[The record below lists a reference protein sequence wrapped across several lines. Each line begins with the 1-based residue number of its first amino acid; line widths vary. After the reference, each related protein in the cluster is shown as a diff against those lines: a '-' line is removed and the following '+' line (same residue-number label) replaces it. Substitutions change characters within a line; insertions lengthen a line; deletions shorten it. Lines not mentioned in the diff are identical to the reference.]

1 MKEDLKKNS
10 RLKVG
15 SAVILVAVLMDIISW
30 TFNFDAQEALAA
42 TTGQN
47 TLQLAQINL
56 LVDAGGVSTLNNA
69 STGAPSPDSEGLAG
83 LGAATIDSLITSVL
97 PHTAASPTPITF
109 SGKGTVEDGS
119 FYSPM
124 LKRNMPYRIYMPPN
138 YDASNQRY
146 PVLYMLHGLSGS
158 YKEWVDYKLIDTVD
172 AMISEGKI
180 KPILVVLPSGDQEY
194 WVDHADNGPQWG
206 AYTAYDVVN
215 YIDATYRTIPN
226 RQNRAIGGLSMGAYG
241 ALQLAFNFPQV
252 FSIVGAHSPA
262 LRTKDQAPAFM
273 GDEAFYEA
281 HDPVSLAQT
290 LPLSTLNSLNI
301 WIDIGAQDDVWLPR
315 ATDLNNVLNE
325 RGVAHRWNVREGGH
339 GGPYWIANV
348 ANYLQFYG
356 DSLPGK

>member
-1 MKEDLKKNS
+1 MKEDFKKSS
-10 RLKVG
+10 RLKLG
-15 SAVILVAVLMDIISW
+15 SAVILVAVLMNIISW
-30 TFNFDAQEALAA
+30 AFNFDTQEAQA
-42 TTGQN
+42 GQN
-47 TLQLAQINL
+47 NSELAPISL
-56 LVDAGGVSTLNNA
+56 MADTGGVSPLNNA
-69 STGAPSPDSEGLAG
+69 SADASGAADPALST
-83 LGAATIDSLITSVL
+83 LGATSLDALLSSIL
-97 PHTAASPTPITF
+97 PHAAASPTPITF
-109 SGKGTVEDGS
+109 SGKGKVEDGS
-119 FYSPM
+119 FYSPI

-146 PVLYMLHGLSGS
+146 SVLYMLHGLSGS

-215 YIDATYRTIPN
+215 YIDETYRTLPN
-226 RQNRAIGGLSMGAYG
+226 RENRAIGGLSMGAYG
-241 ALQLAFNFPQV
+241 ALQVAFNFPQV

-262 LRTKDQAPAFM
+262 LRTKDQALPFM

-301 WIDIGAQDDVWLPR
+301 WIDIGAQDDAWLPR
-315 ATDLNNVLNE
+315 ATELNDALNQ
-325 RGVAHRWNVREGGH
+325 RGVAHQWNVWEGGH

-348 ANYLQFYG
+348 AKYLQFYG